1 MLPLNDLNIDAEAR
15 FKEFLYLAQ
24 VYSHLELNTSPRFCV
39 FFDGKT
45 FYVVFLDL
53 RPQHF
58 FVLIQVHQAESLRT
72 ETENYRRAMT
82 KVNPDNN
89 ESFFNTMG
97 ALYWQ
102 LNDIWPGAS
111 WTSTEFG
118 GIFLNFEFI

>member
-1 MLPLNDLNIDAEAR
+1 
-15 FKEFLYLAQ
+15 
-24 VYSHLELNTSPRFCV
+24 
-39 FFDGKT
+39 
-45 FYVVFLDL
+45 
-53 RPQHF
+53 
-58 FVLIQVHQAESLRT
+58 
-72 ETENYRRAMT
+72 MT